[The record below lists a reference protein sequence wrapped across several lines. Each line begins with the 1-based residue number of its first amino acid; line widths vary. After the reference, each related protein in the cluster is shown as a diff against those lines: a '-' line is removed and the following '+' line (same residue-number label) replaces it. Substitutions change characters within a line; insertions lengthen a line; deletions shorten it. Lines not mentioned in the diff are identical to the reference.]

1 MVKQDIYVNEED
13 EVQKKKNQRGSTFNG
28 LTANEWTINSKSVWS
43 DIKAPKKTDFYDNGE
58 IIPLD
63 LCDKIIS
70 IYSKEEDVILDP
82 FMGLGN
88 VIVSG
93 IKSNRYCFGF
103 EINKK
108 YYEKAERNI
117 SSSLNLLVNGSYEIQ
132 NGDALELIDNVK
144 DDSVQLVLT
153 SPSYPFGVSF
163 EEKDFSLMNE
173 FAYEKNMEDLLFK
186 IHKKVSPGGYC
197 VFVVKDYRDI
207 KNERPYVDF
216 HSQISSIGKKAGFL
230 LQDITIFDLNDQRG
244 LILLGYPSRFY
255 SNINHC
261 YIIIFRKEK

>member
-1 MVKQDIYVNEED
+1 MDKNKIYINDIDDTE
-13 EVQKKKNQRGSTFNG
+13 KKKSQRGSTFNG
-28 LTANEWTINSKSVWS
+28 LTANEWTMNSKSVWN
-43 DIKAPKKTDFYDNGE
+43 DIKAPKKTDFYNNGE

-88 VIVSG
+88 VIISG
-93 IKSNRYCFGF
+93 IKCNRFCYGF
-103 EINKK
+103 EINKD
-108 YYEKAERNI
+108 YFLKAERNI
-117 SSSLNLLVNGSYEIQ
+117 AASLNLLVNGSYDIKK
-132 NGDALELIDNVK
+132 GDALELIDNIK
-144 DDSVQLVLT
+144 DNSVQLVLT
-153 SPSYPFGVSF
+153 SPSYPFGISF

-173 FAYEKNMEDLLFK
+173 FAYEKNMEEILYK
-186 IHKKVSPGGYC
+186 IHKKVAPGGYC
-197 VFVVKDYRDI
+197 IFVVKDYRDI
-207 KNERPYVDF
+207 KNDRPYVDF
-216 HSQISSIGKKAGFL
+216 HSQISLSGKKAGFL

-255 SNINHC
+255 SNINHS

>member
-108 YYEKAERNI
+108 
-117 SSSLNLLVNGSYEIQ
+117 
-132 NGDALELIDNVK
+132 
-144 DDSVQLVLT
+144 
-153 SPSYPFGVSF
+153 
-163 EEKDFSLMNE
+163 
-173 FAYEKNMEDLLFK
+173 
-186 IHKKVSPGGYC
+186 
-197 VFVVKDYRDI
+197 
-207 KNERPYVDF
+207 
-216 HSQISSIGKKAGFL
+216 
-230 LQDITIFDLNDQRG
+230 
-244 LILLGYPSRFY
+244 
-255 SNINHC
+255 
-261 YIIIFRKEK
+261 